1 MNQKTRN
8 KVLAGLAIVIV
19 ILIAIFFLINNSSNK
34 NNSKNKGK
42 NNMDNGKTNSQVEEK
57 VDIIDIKSNTRPFAI
72 VINNTPDAVIVQEG
86 LNKAY
91 IVYEF
96 PTEGSTSRLMALF
109 KDVEDLKV
117 GTIRSVRHNF
127 IDFALESN
135 SILVGYGWTVYTRID
150 LTEKYIINFMNGMV
164 DDYPFWRENP
174 ENLVSEHTA
183 YTSLS
188 RIREYAQQKGYSLT
202 GDDTILLKYNTGDV
216 DLSKKDGAVVAN
228 GVSIPYGNIHTYFA
242 YNADTKMYIKN
253 VNGNWITDHETGEA
267 ITTKNI
273 IVEKINYGFKP
284 DYYYWDLYD
293 VGSGDGYYITNGYA
307 VPIKWSKPSRAAKT
321 TYTYLDGTEIE
332 VSDGRTYIEVQVN
345 SQPLTID
352 N

>member
-8 KVLAGLAIVIV
+8 KLLAGLAIVIV
-19 ILIAIFFLINNSSNK
+19 ILIAIFFLTNNSSSK

-42 NNMDNGKTNSQVEEK
+42 NNTDNGKDVVQTDEK
-57 VDIIDIKSNTRPFAI
+57 VDIIDINSNTRPFA
-72 VINNTPDAVIVQEG
+72 VVVNNTPVAVVVQEG

-91 IVYEF
+91 IVYEI
-96 PTEGSTSRLMALF
+96 PTEGSTSRLLALF
-109 KDVEDLKV
+109 RDVDDV
-117 GTIRSVRHNF
+117 TIGTIRSVRHNF
-127 IDFALESN
+127 IDFAFDSN
-135 SILVGYGWTVYTRID
+135 AILVGYGWSNIAENQLRAGIID
-150 LTEKYIINFMNGMV
+150 NMNGMV
-164 DDYPFWRENP
+164 EDYPYWRNNP
-174 ENLVSEHTA
+174 EGLASEHTA
-183 YTSLS
+183 YTNTTK
-188 RIREYAQQKGYSLT
+188 IKEYAQQKGYSLT
-202 GDDTILLKYNTGDV
+202 GDSTVLLKYNTGDV

-242 YNADTKMYIKN
+242 YNADTKMYTKN
-253 VNGNWITDHETGEA
+253 VNGVWITDYATGEA

-273 IVEKINYGFKP
+273 IVEKIDYGP
-284 DYYYWDLYD
+284 TPNGYYWDLYD

-307 VPIKWSKPSRAAKT
+307 VPIKWSKPSRTAKT